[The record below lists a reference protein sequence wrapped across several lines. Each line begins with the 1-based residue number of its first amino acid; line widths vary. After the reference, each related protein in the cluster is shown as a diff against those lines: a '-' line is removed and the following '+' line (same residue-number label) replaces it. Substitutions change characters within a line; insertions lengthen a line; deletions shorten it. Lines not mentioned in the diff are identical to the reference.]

1 MRRLRLSLLIWALP
15 AALWAGEALRTVQ
28 LSLDFGP
35 ARPAALAPALSVNP
49 LAAPVLP
56 SAMPTAAVLA
66 SVPLAGP
73 DTSGSGGNLPSAAP
87 VPAPVTRALAA
98 GDAHAFYKAVVAAGY
113 DVPQGDD
120 HQERLLKEG
129 ADREAA
135 DRAFFD
141 GQRRSAPGDFG
152 YVTEKSAPAA
162 AKVPEPGRKPR
173 ATKIDYAEFGRLVAL
188 TPRLSESHFRDTEAK
203 RRILMASG
211 YTHLIGPGGRRI
223 PLAIADEARV
233 GRAFEHTLKTY
244 RRRR

>member
-1 MRRLRLSLLIWALP
+1 MRRLRLLLLVWALP
-15 AALWAGEALRTVQ
+15 AALWGGEALRPVQ
-28 LSLDFGP
+28 LSLDFGAP
-35 ARPAALAPALSVNP
+35 RPAALAPALAVNP
-49 LAAPVLP
+49 LVAPVLP
-56 SAMPTAAVLA
+56 SGPATYQHAPGHVDNLPASAVLPA
-66 SVPLAGP
+66 LA
-73 DTSGSGGNLPSAAP
+73 
-87 VPAPVTRALAA
+87 VPAPVAQALAA
-98 GDAHAFYKAVVAAGY
+98 GDAHAFYKAVVATGY
-113 DVPQGDD
+113 DLPRGDD

-141 GQRRSAPGDFG
+141 GQRSA
-152 YVTEKSAPAA
+152 APRVA
-162 AKVPEPGRKPR
+162 VPEPPAAKTAKPLPDRKAR

-211 YTHLIGPGGRRI
+211 YTHLIGPGGKRI

-244 RRRR
+244 RRRAAK